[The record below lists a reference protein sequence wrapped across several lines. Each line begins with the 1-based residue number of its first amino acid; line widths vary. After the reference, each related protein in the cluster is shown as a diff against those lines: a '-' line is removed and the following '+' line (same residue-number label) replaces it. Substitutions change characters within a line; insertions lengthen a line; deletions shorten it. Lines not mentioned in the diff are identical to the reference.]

1 MMMMH
6 NWLTDLITWTKTFIY
21 SYCLLHFV
29 LLLIVSD
36 EQYTFQVTFRQ
47 AENYPVDL
55 YFLMDVSQTMGQFI
69 ETLKNLSYVLG

>member
-1 MMMMH
+1 
-6 NWLTDLITWTKTFIY
+6 
-21 SYCLLHFV
+21 V